1 MQAGAPNLRVLTI
14 VVPVYNEAERIRPA
28 LDRLV
33 KTELPLQT
41 EILVVD
47 DGSSD
52 GSSELISDLVES
64 GAINLIRH
72 ERNRG
77 KGAAVRTGIEN
88 ASGDL
93 LTICDADLEYDPDD
107 YAKLLQPILD
117 GDTQVVYGTRT
128 FGAHTAFSFWYVLGN
143 RVVNLWASFLFNTW
157 LSDVETCFKMAPVE
171 VWRSLGIKSNGFG
184 LEAEATGKILRT
196 GHVIY
201 EVPISYR
208 ARTRMQGK
216 KLQWTD
222 GVAALWILLRQRL
235 KRAPRQ
241 PS

>member
-1 MQAGAPNLRVLTI
+1 MLTI
-14 VVPVYNEAERIRPA
+14 IVPVYNEAERIRPA

-52 GSSELISDLVES
+52 GSSELISDLVTS
-64 GAINLIRH
+64 GAVNLIRH

-117 GDTQVVYGTRT
+117 GDSQIVYGTRT

-171 VWRSLGIKSNGFG
+171 VWRSLGIRSNGFG
-184 LEAEATGKILRT
+184 LEAEATGKILRA

-222 GVAALWILLRQRL
+222 GVAALWILLRQRV
-235 KRAPRQ
+235 KRPPRRT
-241 PS
+241 

>member
-1 MQAGAPNLRVLTI
+1 MQAGVPNLRMLTI

-28 LDRLV
+28 LDRLL
-33 KTELPLQT
+33 KTELPLQV

-47 DGSSD
+47 DGSRD
-52 GSSELISDLVES
+52 GSSELLSDLVQS

-72 ERNRG
+72 ETNRG

-93 LTICDADLEYDPDD
+93 LTICDADLEYSPED
-107 YAKLLQPILD
+107 YPKLLRPILD
-117 GDTQVVYGTRT
+117 GETQVVYGTRT
-128 FGAHTAFSFWYVLGN
+128 FGAQTAFSFWYVLGN
-143 RVVNLWASFLFNTW
+143 RVVNLWASLLFNTW

-171 VWRSLGIKSNGFG
+171 LWRSLRIRSNGFG
-184 LEAEATGKILRT
+184 IEAETTGKLLRA
-196 GHVIY
+196 GYVIY

-208 ARTRMQGK
+208 ARTRIQGK

-235 KRAPRQ
+235 KRAPRR
-241 PS
+241 P

>member
-52 GSSELISDLVES
+52 GSSELVSDLVAS

-107 YAKLLQPILD
+107 YARLLQPILD

-143 RVVNLWASFLFNTW
+143 RMVNLWASFLFNTW
-157 LSDVETCFKMAPVE
+157 LQDVETCFKMAPVE
-171 VWRSLGIKSNGFG
+171 MWRSLGIKSNGFG
-184 LEAEATGKILRT
+184 LEAEATGKILRA

-235 KRAPRQ
+235 KRAPRR
-241 PS
+241 P

>member
-241 PS
+241 PY